1 MNQKKETLEKEKESL
16 NKSDAVALKGREA
29 QLTKELEA
37 HDKIL
42 ADKKSFLAAK
52 EAQYRDVTNQ
62 IKEEENRKYEKEKEV
77 ETLLEDMR
85 EEADQMAFQ
94 EFAFMSEELCADLEN
109 DYKFDLHRQQF
120 EHTRQYIND
129 GEKLLAELKS
139 LDRRKDEMIQKREK
153 QIRELDALQRK
164 ISEFENMLI
173 QVENEWKEALYQWNE
188 NNVELKLEKELL
200 RELSTFADTYEENSD
215 YAVVRQKAAD
225 QWIKKQSKIETQ
237 INSILLEQET
247 AKTELDEAK
256 TELSEWENQKEPQP
270 QRSEA
275 VIRNRQRLDEA
286 GIPYQEFYKVIEFG
300 SELDE
305 DACNHLEEALLKM
318 GILDAIVV
326 DEQYREQVLTPVK
339 GCEDHYL
346 FAGKTQAEKSLLDVL
361 ELNEEVNDIF
371 SNQRL
376 TKILSSIAYGGE
388 NEVSVSEDGS
398 YHMGV
403 LAGTVTGEY
412 EAGYLGSKARERHR
426 LAKIEECKN
435 LILVLEEKI
444 AGLERERNNLS
455 ERKDRLKSEYDALP
469 GDTDLREAMKL
480 LLAEEQKY
488 ELLRSE
494 NEKTGEQLTAFLEE
508 IKEKKKG
515 AIEIAE
521 KLYLNCTY
529 ETFQSAKSAAE
540 EYDKNLVELKSAHE
554 MILRS
559 AAYLR
564 ERKVHL
570 EDLDLDMDQIRYDI
584 RETESRSVQ
593 NRKKEHPFWN
603 SLP

>member
-1 MNQKKETLEKEKESL
+1 MMQLL
-16 NKSDAVALKGREA
+16 LKGREA

-120 EHTRQYIND
+120 EHTRQYYND

-256 TELSEWENQKEPQP
+256 TE
-270 QRSEA
+270 
-275 VIRNRQRLDEA
+275 
-286 GIPYQEFYKVIEFG
+286 
-300 SELDE
+300 
-305 DACNHLEEALLKM
+305 
-318 GILDAIVV
+318 
-326 DEQYREQVLTPVK
+326 
-339 GCEDHYL
+339 
-346 FAGKTQAEKSLLDVL
+346 AE
-361 ELNEEVNDIF
+361 
-371 SNQRL
+371 
-376 TKILSSIAYGGE
+376 
-388 NEVSVSEDGS
+388 
-398 YHMGV
+398 
-403 LAGTVTGEY
+403 
-412 EAGYLGSKARERHR
+412 
-426 LAKIEECKN
+426 
-435 LILVLEEKI
+435 
-444 AGLERERNNLS
+444 
-455 ERKDRLKSEYDALP
+455 
-469 GDTDLREAMKL
+469 
-480 LLAEEQKY
+480 
-488 ELLRSE
+488 
-494 NEKTGEQLTAFLEE
+494 
-508 IKEKKKG
+508 
-515 AIEIAE
+515 
-521 KLYLNCTY
+521 
-529 ETFQSAKSAAE
+529 
-540 EYDKNLVELKSAHE
+540 
-554 MILRS
+554 
-559 AAYLR
+559 
-564 ERKVHL
+564 
-570 EDLDLDMDQIRYDI
+570 
-584 RETESRSVQ
+584 
-593 NRKKEHPFWN
+593 
-603 SLP
+603 

>member
-77 ETLLEDMR
+77 ETLLEDMS

-139 LDRRKDEMIQKREK
+139 LDRQKDEMIQKREK

-318 GILDAIVV
+318 GILDAIVLHMP
-326 DEQYREQVLTPVK
+326 YRFCFPHQ
-339 GCEDHYL
+339 
-346 FAGKTQAEKSLLDVL
+346 
-361 ELNEEVNDIF
+361 
-371 SNQRL
+371 
-376 TKILSSIAYGGE
+376 
-388 NEVSVSEDGS
+388 
-398 YHMGV
+398 
-403 LAGTVTGEY
+403 
-412 EAGYLGSKARERHR
+412 
-426 LAKIEECKN
+426 
-435 LILVLEEKI
+435 
-444 AGLERERNNLS
+444 
-455 ERKDRLKSEYDALP
+455 
-469 GDTDLREAMKL
+469 
-480 LLAEEQKY
+480 
-488 ELLRSE
+488 
-494 NEKTGEQLTAFLEE
+494 
-508 IKEKKKG
+508 
-515 AIEIAE
+515 
-521 KLYLNCTY
+521 
-529 ETFQSAKSAAE
+529 
-540 EYDKNLVELKSAHE
+540 
-554 MILRS
+554 
-559 AAYLR
+559 
-564 ERKVHL
+564 
-570 EDLDLDMDQIRYDI
+570 
-584 RETESRSVQ
+584 
-593 NRKKEHPFWN
+593 
-603 SLP
+603 